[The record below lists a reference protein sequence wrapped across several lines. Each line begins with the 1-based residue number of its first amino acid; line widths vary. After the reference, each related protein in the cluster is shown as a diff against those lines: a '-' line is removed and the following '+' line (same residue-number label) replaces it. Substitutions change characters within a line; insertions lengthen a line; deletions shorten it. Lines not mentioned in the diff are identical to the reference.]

1 MSGES
6 DLDVI
11 LKSLQY
17 HILKLPGTRFIYNGL
32 FVCLCVL
39 LLPVHKVK
47 AQSPGQRVWQ
57 ASVERKDG
65 KPVFFQM
72 IQTQENNRETWYVK
86 NADEKIP
93 VTEWRE
99 KGDSV
104 FFSLPAF
111 EVSFRARREGKE
123 KLNGQFIK
131 LTTGSMQYWPFVA
144 NAKDS
149 QRFVSNGGKARGDIS
164 GKWDVTLTRANGT
177 TRKALAIFTQEGS
190 HLTGTF
196 LTPSADY
203 RYLDGMVT
211 GDSLKISSFDGD
223 NIRLFEAKITS
234 ENSIS
239 GGFFYNGYTGKESW
253 TAVRT
258 ESMPPPVA
266 IDPPRMREGET
277 RLNFR
282 FRDLQGKWVSIN
294 DEKYRHK
301 VVIVQLMGSWCA
313 NCLDETRFLVDFY
326 NENHEKGVEIIAL
339 TYEYSTDTL
348 RSKKSVE
355 KFRKFLGVPYPILL
369 TGVTAGDEQ
378 KTEKTLP
385 QLTDFRS
392 FPTTLILDREGRVRK
407 IETSFYGP
415 GSGEYYIKY
424 RNEFNTTLDELIRE

>member
-1 MSGES
+1 LLFLGAVS
-6 DLDVI
+6 DLFQNI
-11 LKSLQY
+11 
-17 HILKLPGTRFIYNGL
+17 ILKLPETQPIKTVLSF
-32 FVCLCVL
+32 CLCIL
-39 LLPVHKVK
+39 LLPFHKVM
-47 AQSPGQRVWQ
+47 AQSPGPRVWQ

-65 KPVFFQM
+65 KQVFFQM
-72 IQTQENNRETWYVK
+72 IQTQENNRETWYIK

-93 VTEWRE
+93 VSDWRE
-99 KGDSV
+99 RGDSV

-123 KLNGQFIK
+123 KLNGQFLK
-131 LTTGSMQYWPFVA
+131 QTTGNRQYWTFTA

-149 QRFVSNGGKARGDIS
+149 QRYALDRGKARENIS
-164 GKWDVTLTRANGT
+164 GKWDVTITRPNGT

-190 HLTGTF
+190 RLTGTF

-203 RYLDGMVT
+203 RYLDGIVT

-223 NIRLFEAKITS
+223 NIRLFEAKITN

-253 TAVRT
+253 IAVRT
-258 ESMPPPVA
+258 DSIPPPDP
-266 IDPPRMREGET
+266 IDPPRMREGQAK
-277 RLNFR
+277 LDFR
-282 FRDLQGKWVSIN
+282 FPDLQGKWVSIN

-301 VVIVQLMGSWCA
+301 VVIIQLMGSWCA
-313 NCLDETRFLVDFY
+313 NCLDETRFLIDY
-326 NENHEKGVEIIAL
+326 YKENHEKGVEIIAL

-348 RSKKSVE
+348 RSKASIE

-369 TGVTAGDEQ
+369 TGVTAGDDQ
-378 KTEKTLP
+378 KAEKTLP
-385 QLTDFRS
+385 QLTAIRS

-407 IETSFYGP
+407 IGTSFYGP

-424 RNEFNTTLDELIRE
+424 RNEFNATLDALIRE

>member
-1 MSGES
+1 MHR
-6 DLDVI
+6 I
-11 LKSLQY
+11 
-17 HILKLPGTRFIYNGL
+17 RFIKTVL
-32 FVCLCVL
+32 SVCLCIL
-39 LLPVHKVK
+39 LLPFHKVK
-47 AQSPGQRVWQ
+47 AQSPGPKVWQ
-57 ASVERKDG
+57 ASVERMDG

-72 IQTQENNRETWYVK
+72 IQTQENNRETWYIK

-111 EVSFRARREGKE
+111 EVSFRARRDGNE
-123 KLNGQFIK
+123 KLNGQFLK
-131 LTTGSMQYWPFVA
+131 QTTGNWQYWPFMA

-149 QRFVSNGGKARGDIS
+149 QRYVSNMGKARENIS
-164 GKWDVTLTRANGT
+164 GKWDVTITRANGT

-203 RYLDGMVT
+203 RYLDGIVT

-223 NIRLFEAKITS
+223 NIRLFEAKITN

-253 TAVRT
+253 IAVRT
-258 ESMPPPVA
+258 DSIPPPDA

-277 RLNFR
+277 RLDFR
-282 FRDLQGKWVSIN
+282 FPDLQGKWVSIN

-301 VVIVQLMGSWCA
+301 VVIIQLMGSWCA

-326 NENHEKGVEIIAL
+326 KENHEKGVEIIAL
-339 TYEYSTDTL
+339 TYEYTTDTL

-369 TGVTAGDEQ
+369 TGVTAGDEH
-378 KTEKTLP
+378 KAEKTLP
-385 QLTDFRS
+385 QLTAIRS

>member
-1 MSGES
+1 M
-6 DLDVI
+6 
-11 LKSLQY
+11 
-17 HILKLPGTRFIYNGL
+17 PATRFIQAVL
-32 FVCLCVL
+32 SVCLCIL
-39 LLPVHKVK
+39 LLRFHKVN
-47 AQSPGQRVWQ
+47 AQSPGPRVWQ
-57 ASVERKDG
+57 ASVERMDG

-72 IQTQENNRETWYVK
+72 IQTQKNNRETWYIQ
-86 NADEKIP
+86 NAGEKIP

-111 EVSFRARREGKE
+111 EVSFRARKEGKE
-123 KLNGQFIK
+123 KLTGQFLK
-131 LTTGSMQYWPFVA
+131 QTTGNWQYWPFMA

-149 QRFVSNGGKARGDIS
+149 QRYVSNMGKARENIS
-164 GKWDVTLTRANGT
+164 GKWDVTITRANGT
-177 TRKALAIFTQEGS
+177 TRKALAIFTQEGDR
-190 HLTGTF
+190 LTGTF

-203 RYLDGMVT
+203 RYLDGIVT

-253 TAVRT
+253 IAVRT
-258 ESMPPPVA
+258 DNIPPPDA

-277 RLNFR
+277 KLDFR
-282 FRDLQGKWVSIN
+282 FSDLQGEWVSIN

-301 VVIVQLMGSWCA
+301 VVIIQLMGSWCA
-313 NCLDETRFLVDFY
+313 NCLDETRFLIDFY
-326 NENHEKGVEIIAL
+326 KENQKKGVEIIAL

-348 RSKKSVE
+348 RSKASVE
-355 KFRKFLGVPYPILL
+355 KFRKFLGVTYPILL
-369 TGVTAGDEQ
+369 TGVTAGDNQ
-378 KTEKTLP
+378 KAEKTLP
-385 QLTDFRS
+385 QLTAIRS

-424 RNEFNTTLDELIRE
+424 RNEFNRTLDELIRE

>member
-1 MSGES
+1 
-6 DLDVI
+6 
-11 LKSLQY
+11 
-17 HILKLPGTRFIYNGL
+17 LPGTRSIKAVLSVSF
-32 FVCLCVL
+32 CVL
-39 LLPVHKVK
+39 LSLFHKLN
-47 AQSPGQRVWQ
+47 AQSPVSRVWR
-57 ASVERKDG
+57 ASVERMDG
-65 KPVFFQM
+65 KQVYFQL
-72 IQTQENNRETWYVK
+72 IQEQKNNRETWYIK
-86 NADEKIP
+86 NAGERIP

-111 EVSFRARREGKE
+111 EVSFRARRVGKE
-123 KLNGQFIK
+123 ELTGQFLK
-131 LTTGSMQYWPFVA
+131 QTTGNWQYWTFMA

-149 QRFVSNGGKARGDIS
+149 QRYVSTLGKASVNIS
-164 GKWDVTLTRANGT
+164 GKWDVTITRANGT

-190 HLTGTF
+190 RLTGTF

-203 RYLDGMVT
+203 RYLDGIVT

-223 NIRLFEAKITS
+223 NIRLFEARITN

-253 TAVRT
+253 IAVRT
-258 ESMPPPVA
+258 DSVPPPDA
-266 IDPPRMREGET
+266 IDPTRMREGQT
-277 RLNFR
+277 RLDFR
-282 FRDLQGKWVSIN
+282 FPDLQGNWVSIK

-301 VVIVQLMGSWCA
+301 VVIIQLMGSWCA
-313 NCLDETRFLVDFY
+313 NCLDETRFLIDFY
-326 NENHEKGVEIIAL
+326 KENHEKGVEIIAL

-348 RSKKSVE
+348 RSKSSIE

-369 TGVTAGDEQ
+369 TGVTAGDE
-378 KTEKTLP
+378 KKAEKTLP
-385 QLTDFRS
+385 QLTAIRS

-424 RNEFNTTLDELIRE
+424 KNEFNATLDELIGE